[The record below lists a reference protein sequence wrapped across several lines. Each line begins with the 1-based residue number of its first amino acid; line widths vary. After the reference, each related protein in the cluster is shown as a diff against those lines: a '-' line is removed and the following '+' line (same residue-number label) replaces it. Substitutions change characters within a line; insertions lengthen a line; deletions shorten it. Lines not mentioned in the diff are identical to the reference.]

1 MDDYTRAAMQLSARF
16 THLYSTSFSSAS
28 KLFDASIRPHIY
40 AIYGLVRVA
49 DEIVDTYKGN
59 DQAALLVDLETE
71 TYAAL
76 QRGYSSNP
84 LVHAFA
90 VTTRQYGIDE
100 ELIGPFFASMRMD
113 LEPRTYDQQ
122 AYDLYIYGSAE
133 VIGLMCLKVFV
144 DNNSAQYEQ
153 LMSGARRLGAAYQ
166 KVNFLRDIAADHNE
180 LGRFYFPGLTFESL
194 DDTTKQAIVTDIQD
208 DFTAAKPYVRQL
220 PASARKAVLLSY
232 RYYDALLATLAAT
245 PVATIKQ
252 QRISVPRTKKLQLLL
267 ATRAGKAA

>member
-16 THLYSTSFSSAS
+16 THLYSTSFSSAT

-40 AIYGLVRVA
+40 AIYGLVRIA
-49 DEIVDTYKGN
+49 DEIVDTYKGG

-90 VTTRQYGIDE
+90 ITARQCGIDK

-122 AYDLYIYGSAE
+122 AYDEYIYGSAE

-144 DNNSAQYEQ
+144 GGNTAQYGH
-153 LMSGARRLGAAYQ
+153 LSSGARRLGAAYQ
-166 KVNFLRDIAADHNE
+166 KVNFLRDVAADHHD
-180 LGRFYFPGLTFESL
+180 LGRFYFPGTSFDSL
-194 DDTTKQAIVTDIQD
+194 DAAAKLAIITDIRN
-208 DFTAAKPYVRQL
+208 DFAAAKPYVHQL
-220 PASARKAVLLSY
+220 PVSARKAVQLSY
-232 RYYDALLATLAAT
+232 RYYDALLVTLAAT
-245 PVATIKQ
+245 PVDTIKQ
-252 QRISVPRTKKLQLLL
+252 RRISVPRAKKLQLLL